1 MIYVASS
8 WRNEFQPAVV
18 KSLRE
23 AGAKEV
29 YDFRN
34 PPGKTGFSWA
44 EIDPHWQGWG
54 FQEFKEALKH
64 DRAVAGFDEDMK
76 ALRKAHVCVL
86 VLPCNRSAHL
96 EAGYAIGAG
105 KPTAIYI
112 PRFEEAELMY
122 SAAPFITNGMNCLVN
137 WALTNEKEAMRNP
150 PTAKAILERFLM
162 DNGYEGLYGEDCG
175 CTKDDLLPC
184 ESGVS
189 QYCQPGYLRPCDC
202 GEHSGHVGP
211 ADQGKVEG
219 GQFP

>member
-34 PPGKTGFSWA
+34 PPGKSGFAWS
-44 EIDPHWQGWG
+44 EVDPHWKGWG

-76 ALRKAHVCVL
+76 ALRKAHVCIL
-86 VLPCNRSAHL
+86 VMPCGRSAHL

-112 PRFEEAELMY
+112 PRMEEPELMY
-122 SAAPFITNGMNCLVN
+122 AAAPFITNGMNCLVN
-137 WALTNEKEAMRNP
+137 WALTNEREAMRNP
-150 PTAKAILERFLM
+150 PTVKAILGRWLM
-162 DNGYEGLYGEDCG
+162 DNGYDGLYLENECG
-175 CTKDDLLPC
+175 CVAADLMPC
-184 ESGVS
+184 DSGSV
-189 QYCQPGYLRPCDC
+189 QYCQPGYKQPCDC
-202 GEHSGHVGP
+202 GDHDGHIGP
-211 ADQGKVEG
+211 ECREVAG
-219 GQFP
+219 GRFP